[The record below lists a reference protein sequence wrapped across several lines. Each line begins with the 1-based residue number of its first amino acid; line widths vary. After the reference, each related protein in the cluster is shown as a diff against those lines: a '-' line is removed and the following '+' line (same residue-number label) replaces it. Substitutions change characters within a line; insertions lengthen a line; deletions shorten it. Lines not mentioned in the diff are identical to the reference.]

1 MKSNETENLKGAFTL
16 IELLV
21 VIAIIAIL
29 ASMLLPALERSKLQA
44 VHVQCLSNEKQQIVS
59 FTMYAG
65 ENRDFLPD
73 GSFGNWCWD
82 MDVYLANQ
90 VTQAGT
96 TPKVWYDPGTEPKFG
111 PVDWFGTV
119 PYGTVP
125 GGDPS
130 LWCWDNAP
138 WPDPSAVEG
147 TGYRVSGYALTFYKT
162 PSYAGDYATNTN
174 QKLSETTTPGEKG
187 SHYPEG
193 VPVGNLSKRP
203 LTACA
208 SLNDTGDSDVFSV
221 MQKYNW
227 SDVDGGYKWNNQY
240 KGHISAHLEGKI
252 IPVGGNI
259 GMIDGHVEWRPL
271 SQMINRAS
279 GSPYFYY

>member
-1 MKSNETENLKGAFTL
+1 MKTKENRSLAGGFTL

-29 ASMLLPALERSKLQA
+29 AAMLLPALSKAKLQA
-44 VHVQCLSNEKQQIVS
+44 VHVQCLNNEKQQIVAFS
-59 FTMYAG
+59 MYAG
-65 ENRDFLPD
+65 ENKDFLPD
-73 GSFGNWCWD
+73 GSYGYWCWD

-96 TPKVWYDPGTEPKFG
+96 TPQVWYDPGTAPKFG
-111 PVDWFGTV
+111 PTDWFGAV

-138 WPDPSAVEG
+138 WPDPGAKEG
-147 TGYRVSGYALTFYKT
+147 TGYRVTGYALTFLNT
-162 PSYAGDYATNTN
+162 PSYTGDFATNTN
-174 QKLSETTTPGEKG
+174 RKLGDTSTPGG
-187 SHYPEG
+187 GTYPGG

-208 SLNDTGDSDVFSV
+208 TLNNTGDSDVYAL
-221 MQKYNW
+221 MQLYNW
-227 SDVDGGYKWNNQY
+227 SDVDGGYKYENAY
-240 KGHISAHLEGKI
+240 KGHISAHLEGRS
-252 IPVGGNI
+252 IPKGGNI
-259 GMIDGHVEWRPL
+259 GMIDGHVEWRPFN
-271 SQMINRAS
+271 QMINRAS
-279 GSPYFYY
+279 GNPYFYY

>member
-1 MKSNETENLKGAFTL
+1 MKTKENENIPYGFTL

-29 ASMLLPALERSKLQA
+29 AAMLLPTLAKTKLQA
-44 VHVQCLSNEKQQIVS
+44 VHIQCVNNEKQQVIA

-65 ENRDFLPD
+65 ENKDYLPD
-73 GSFGNWCWD
+73 GSFGSWCWD

-96 TPKVWYDPGTEPKFG
+96 TPQIWYDPGTAPKFG
-111 PVDWFGTV
+111 PTDWFGSK

-125 GGDPS
+125 GGNPS

-138 WPDPSAVEG
+138 WPDPGAKIG
-147 TGYRVSGYALTFYKT
+147 NGYRVSGYALTFYGT
-162 PSYAGDYATNTN
+162 PSYSGAYATNTN
-174 QKLSETTTPGEKG
+174 QKLIETTTPGG
-187 SHYPEG
+187 GAFPGG

-208 SLNDTGDSDVFSV
+208 TLNNSGNSDVYST
-221 MQKYNW
+221 MLKYDWN
-227 SDVDGGYKWNNQY
+227 DVDGGYQYNNVL
-240 KGHISAHLEGKI
+240 KSHISAHLEGGS
-252 IPVGGNI
+252 IPKGGNI
-259 GMIDGHVEWRPL
+259 GMIDGHVEWRPFN
-271 SQMINRAS
+271 QMINRAS